1 MNLLLDTH
9 VFLWWLDDDRRLR
22 SGVRAVIADPTNLVA
37 VSAASVWEIAIK
49 CAIGKL
55 RAPDDV
61 PTLLRDSE
69 FDALPITVDH
79 ARIAGSLPRH
89 HDDPFDRM
97 LVAQAMLEDYTLV
110 THDRRIFDYEVA
122 YLEA

>member
-1 MNLLLDTH
+1 MNVLLDTH

-22 SGVRAVIADPTNLVA
+22 SDVRTVIEDPTNVVA

-49 CAIGKL
+49 CATGKL
-55 RAPDDV
+55 KAPEDI

-69 FDALPITVDH
+69 FDALPITVEH
-79 ARIAGSLPRH
+79 AQIAGSLPRH

-97 LVAQAMLEDYTLV
+97 LIAQAMLEDFTLV
-110 THDRRIFDYEVA
+110 TRDRRIFDYEVA
-122 YLEA
+122 VLEA